1 MNYIFHNF
9 TEEEFNIYNGV
20 NVFFNFNNY
29 IRTQE
34 RYKKFKLNK
43 DQIFNEVFNNFIV
56 HFNTS
61 KIKLRSNYY
70 ANEGILSE
78 KLEKNFSSFKAI
90 RENIENYKKYIIAA
104 SLNNFINDVFFEW
117 FHKINKEFTQGVNI
131 QMNENYLGKNI
142 NYLYDLNDLNYFVKN
157 INCNEYNSFSNIY
170 YNAKISGFGS
180 FYSKISISLPELISY
195 DKQNSSIFKRN
206 DFYIQYIG
214 KIEEDNLKIRLK
226 IIPYKKW
233 CYIPFDNIIEKLSS
247 ISIDDIDKEISN
259 ENYFSLNIKINL
271 ETSVLKSFMEL
282 IDEEKLFFE
291 NPDMIQDY
299 KEIQE
304 FFYELKKELNEV
316 FKENYILQKIKKD
329 IEKINFNKLIFKN
342 KKIKI

>member
-1 MNYIFHNF
+1 
-9 TEEEFNIYNGV
+9 
-20 NVFFNFNNY
+20 
-29 IRTQE
+29 
-34 RYKKFKLNK
+34 
-43 DQIFNEVFNNFIV
+43 
-56 HFNTS
+56 
-61 KIKLRSNYY
+61 
-70 ANEGILSE
+70 
-78 KLEKNFSSFKAI
+78 
-90 RENIENYKKYIIAA
+90 
-104 SLNNFINDVFFEW
+104 LNN
-117 FHKINKEFTQGVNI
+117 
-131 QMNENYLGKNI
+131 
-142 NYLYDLNDLNYFVKN
+142 LNYFVKN
-157 INCNEYNSFSNIY
+157 INCNEYNLFSNIY

-247 ISIDDIDKEISN
+247 ISIDDIDEELSDEK
-259 ENYFSLNIKINL
+259 YFSLDIKVNL
-271 ETSVLKSFMEL
+271 ETSVLNSFMEL

-316 FKENYILQKIKKD
+316 FKENYILQKIKKN
-329 IEKINFNKLIFKN
+329 IEKINFNKLNFKN